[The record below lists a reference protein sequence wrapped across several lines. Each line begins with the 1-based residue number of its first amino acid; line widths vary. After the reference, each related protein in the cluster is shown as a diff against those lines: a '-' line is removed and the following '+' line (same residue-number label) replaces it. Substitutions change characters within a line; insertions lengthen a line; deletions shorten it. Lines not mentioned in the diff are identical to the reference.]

1 MEPVPDI
8 IYLARRDTR
17 MHKPRE
23 RDGGICLSRPV
34 QQTQPDRKFR
44 NSASLSP
51 NNEGNRMAQ
60 SA

>member
-1 MEPVPDI
+1 
-8 IYLARRDTR
+8 